1 MMNRSDIRV
10 LKMIATDKYFR
21 NMVVAG
27 RESLRCGANVK
38 ERVLM

>member
-10 LKMIATDKYFR
+10 LNMKATDKYFR
-21 NMVVAG
+21 NMVVAR

-38 ERVLM
+38 ERVIM